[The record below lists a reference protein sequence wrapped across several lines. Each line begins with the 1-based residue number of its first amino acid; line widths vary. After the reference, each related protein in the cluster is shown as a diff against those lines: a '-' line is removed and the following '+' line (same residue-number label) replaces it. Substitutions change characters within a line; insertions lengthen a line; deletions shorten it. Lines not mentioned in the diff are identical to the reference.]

1 MTTELHDEDEVDTIQ
16 EHFET
21 EGFIQSMIAHGWY
34 WSDSFVDRLVHPADN
49 DVSIQYDRET
59 DRLTAS
65 PKLDALLKLV
75 ILTPAGKSK
84 SYWRRATY

>member
-1 MTTELHDEDEVDTIQ
+1 MTNAPFETDMIP

-21 EGFIQSMIAHGWY
+21 AGFIECIIQRGWH
-34 WSDSFVDRLVHPADN
+34 WSESHSDRLVHPAD
-49 DVSIQYDRET
+49 DDISIQYDRDA

-84 SYWRRATY
+84 SYWRRTSA